1 MPHSRPTVEQD
12 DIEAVAGVLASGKIA
27 QGEKVCEF
35 EKALA
40 AFVGTKYAVACSS
53 GTSALHLALLGL
65 GVGVGDEVIIPS
77 YVCSALYFATLHTG
91 ATPRIADI
99 GLSDLN
105 LCADAV
111 KERVSSRTKAIVLP
125 HMFGTPAEIDE
136 LLALGIPI
144 VEDCAQ
150 SLGAEF
156 RGRQVGSFGILSIF
170 SFYATKMIT
179 TGEGG
184 MVLGNDGAC
193 HSRIVEV
200 REYDK
205 KPLTTLRF
213 NYKMTDF
220 QAALGLSQ
228 LRKLPR
234 FIQRRRDVASVYGE
248 RFSTYD
254 IGIPCDSSSKKS
266 VFYRYVVR
274 VDDAEDVQKRVKQRG
289 VMCEKPV
296 HEPLHR
302 SFPVF
307 KCPNSD
313 KACEQA
319 LSVPLY
325 PSLTAA
331 EIAHVLET
339 FDAAFG

>member
-1 MPHSRPTVEQD
+1 VPHSRPTVEQD
-12 DIEAVAGVLASGKIA
+12 DVEAVASVLASGKIA
-27 QGEKVCEF
+27 QGEKVREF

-40 AFVGTKYAVACSS
+40 AFVGIKYAVACSS

-77 YVCSALYFATLHTG
+77 YVCSSPYFATLHVG
-91 ATPRIADI
+91 AVPRIADI

-105 LCADAV
+105 LCVDTVKRQVSPKTRAV
-111 KERVSSRTKAIVLP
+111 ILP

-136 LLALGIPI
+136 VLTLGIPI

-150 SLGAEF
+150 ALGAEL
-156 RGRQVGSFGILSIF
+156 RGRRVGGFGDVSVF

-184 MVLGNDGAC
+184 MVLTSDDELG
-193 HSRIVEV
+193 SRIVEA
-200 REYDK
+200 RAYDK
-205 KPLTTLRF
+205 KPLTSLRF

-228 LRKLPR
+228 FRKLPR
-234 FIQRRRDVASVYGE
+234 FIQRRREVASLYDK
-248 RFSTYD
+248 RFSGYG
-254 IGIPCDSSSKKS
+254 IGIPRVASHKKS

-274 VDDAEDVQKRVKQRG
+274 VDDAEDVQKRVKKRG
-289 VMCEKPV
+289 VMCEKAVP
-296 HEPLHR
+296 EPLNR

-313 KACEQA
+313 QAWEQA

-325 PSLTAA
+325 PSLSEA

-339 FDAAFG
+339 FDAIFG